1 MQKYLLSILLIFSLF
16 ISGKSLSFFSS
27 ANNGI
32 GYHEYITS
40 VRGLGMGAS
49 GLAAPDSVSLNAYNI
64 ASWRYM
70 DITRI
75 DVLMR
80 LSYVQTE
87 FPGQSF
93 TTSTGKFSGIQLGI
107 PIKPKSIV
115 FGLSITP
122 YTNVDYSITQKLDSD
137 LGSYQENVFFEG
149 SISRA
154 QVNLTWSPHPKYGF
168 GFGFNYYFGRIR
180 DRYQLTFDTSEDYN
194 TNYVVEYQFR
204 GPGISFSFD
213 WNIIKNLYF
222 GGFVDSK
229 PKLNF
234 TRVINSPLTFLQE
247 KVSEKGKLPVLWGIG
262 ASYQLG
268 SRLIVAADYSSQKWS
283 EGFGISAVNTQNL
296 TDWYKTGIGIEHSH
310 ENKRT
315 NKFFNKFDIRA
326 GFSAGKIGYLFNNE
340 PVREYSGS
348 LGFGFPFHRNTARL
362 DIAIV
367 GGIRGDKQKN
377 LAQEKFMQIFMSL
390 SAGELWFQKLR

>member
-1 MQKYLLSILLIFSLF
+1 
-16 ISGKSLSFFSS
+16 
-27 ANNGI
+27 
-32 GYHEYITS
+32 
-40 VRGLGMGAS
+40 
-49 GLAAPDSVSLNAYNI
+49 
-64 ASWRYM
+64 
-70 DITRI
+70 
-75 DVLMR
+75 MR

-122 YTNVDYSITQKLDSD
+122 YTNVDYSITQKLHND